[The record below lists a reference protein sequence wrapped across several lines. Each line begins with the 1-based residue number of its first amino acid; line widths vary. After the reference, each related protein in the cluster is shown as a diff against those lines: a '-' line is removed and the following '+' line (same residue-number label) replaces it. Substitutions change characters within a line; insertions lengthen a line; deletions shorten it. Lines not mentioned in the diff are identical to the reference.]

1 MSARAMATY
10 EDRIR
15 YIVHQDKS
23 VLLVDLS
30 HCSPQEVGEI
40 ATAVPEYVT
49 QHPMGSVLLL
59 ADFTGAAFDRN
70 CIERLKVGMVL
81 DRPHLK
87 RSAWVG
93 TETLPKV
100 YFDNMR
106 TFAQRDLPTFQG
118 RDEALNW
125 LVQQD

>member
-1 MSARAMATY
+1 MATY

-15 YIVHQDKS
+15 MIVHQGKP

-30 HCSPQEVGEI
+30 YCSPREVEDL

-49 QHPMGSVLLL
+49 EEPMASVLLL
-59 ADFTGAAFDRN
+59 ADFTGATFDRN
-70 CIERLKVGMVL
+70 CIERLKIGIVL

-93 TETLPKV
+93 IGTLPKV
-100 YFDNMR
+100 FYENMR
-106 TFAQRDLPTFQG
+106 TFAQRDLPTFED

-125 LVQQD
+125 LVRQD